1 MVMEVTMSLARRVR
15 RPIAVVR
22 RCWLAGAL
30 LAATPALGAAQQPA
44 TGCADQSGFDAL
56 DFWVGDWDVYIG
68 DQQVG
73 TDRVEKILAGCAVAE
88 HWTSATGG
96 LGQSLFYY
104 QPVTGEWRQ
113 VWVTTGA
120 TQLGGVKEKRL
131 TERLADGSVRFV
143 GEIPVEG
150 GGSYLDR
157 TTLTPLDGG
166 RVRQLIEIST
176 DDGRTWQS
184 TFDAVYR

>member
-1 MVMEVTMSLARRVR
+1 VIRTLGQ
-15 RPIAVVR
+15 AV
-22 RCWLAGAL
+22 AL
-30 LAATPALGAAQQPA
+30 LAAIPVLGAGQQAA
-44 TGCADQSGFDAL
+44 TGCADQPGFAEL
-56 DFWVGDWDVYIG
+56 DFWVGDWAVYIG
-68 DQQVG
+68 EQQVG
-73 TDRVEKILAGCAVAE
+73 SDRVEKILAGCAVAE

-131 TERLADGSVRFV
+131 TERLGDGSVRFV
-143 GEIPVEG
+143 GEIPVAG

-157 TTLTPLDGG
+157 TTLTPLEGG
-166 RVRQLIEIST
+166 RVRQLIEVST
-176 DDGRTWQS
+176 DDGRTWQV
-184 TFDAVYR
+184 TFDAVYRPSSAGKS

>member
-1 MVMEVTMSLARRVR
+1 MRRAG
-15 RPIAVVR
+15 PIV
-22 RCWLAGAL
+22 AL
-30 LAATPALGAAQQPA
+30 LAAIPCVGGAQQPA
-44 TGCADQSGFDAL
+44 TGCAGEPGFAAL
-56 DFWVGDWDVYIG
+56 DFWVGDWTVHIG

-73 TDRVEKILAGCAVAE
+73 TDRVEKILDGCAVAE

-96 LGQSLFYY
+96 RGESLFYY

-131 TERLADGSVRFV
+131 TERLGDGSICFV
-143 GEIPVEG
+143 GEIPVAG

-176 DDGRTWQS
+176 DDGGTWQP
-184 TFDAVYR
+184 TFDAVYRPSSVGKS